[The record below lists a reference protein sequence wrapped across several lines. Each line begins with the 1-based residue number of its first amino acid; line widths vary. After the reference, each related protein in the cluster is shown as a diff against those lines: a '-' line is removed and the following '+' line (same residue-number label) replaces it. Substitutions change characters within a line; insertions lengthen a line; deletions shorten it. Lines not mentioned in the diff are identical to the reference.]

1 MSLFNSASNRQLIV
15 NTLAKHFKTRTGF
28 IIGEDE
34 LELVDAVIDKLY
46 NENTSE
52 DLPTINKHAI
62 GLIHDIINKKRVQ
75 QIEEINVPTP
85 LQPNKVVSE
94 AEAKLE
100 SIVHPNNVLIQHDYV
115 VVDSRLR
122 DHTIYPSPN
131 RYRFMLPTEYHNI
144 TEIEMI
150 TAEIPKS
157 CYNINTSNN
166 VILFQEIVSHVSTS
180 SFVTATILPGDYTL
194 AELKSAL
201 ESSMNTASTTGAIFS
216 VDTITLS
223 LQSKLIIS
231 SDLGGTATLFNI
243 LISSI
248 FPVIGFSN
256 SDKTGSAS
264 YTASSRYNLN
274 PESYIVLKLN
284 EVPSDVRSS
293 HSLFDNSFAKIS
305 LGDSPQGSTKFFS
318 AYSDY
323 NAITVINPPMSSLP
337 YLDISFYDYSGLHEF
352 NGLDHSMTF
361 KITYVNSNLQ

>member
-1 MSLFNSASNRQLIV
+1 MSVFNSEPNRQLIV

-34 LELVDAVIDKLY
+34 LVLIDAVIDKLY

-52 DLPTINKHAI
+52 DLPSINKRAI
-62 GLIHDIINKKRVQ
+62 GVIHDIINKKRVQ
-75 QIEEINVPTP
+75 QIEEINVPAP
-85 LQPNKVVSE
+85 LQPNKVAVE
-94 AEAKLE
+94 TEAKLE
-100 SIVHPNNVLIQHDYV
+100 AIVHPNNVLIQQDFV

-122 DHTIYPSPN
+122 DHDVYPSPN

-144 TEIEMI
+144 TEIELV

-157 CYNINTSNN
+157 GYNINAGNN
-166 VILFQEIVSHVSTS
+166 VILFQETASHVSTS
-180 SFVTATILPGDYTL
+180 SYVTATVLPGDYTL

-201 ESSMNTASTTGAIFS
+201 ESSMNTASTTGALFS
-216 VDTITLS
+216 VDTVTLA
-223 LQSKLIIS
+223 LQSKIVIG
-231 SDLGGTATLFNI
+231 SDLGGTATLFNV

-248 FPVIGFSN
+248 FPVIGFSSSN
-256 SDKTGSAS
+256 KTGSAS
-264 YTASSRYNLN
+264 YTASNRYNLN

-293 HSLFDNSFAKIS
+293 HSLFDNSFAKIT
-305 LGDSPQGSTKFFS
+305 LGDSPQGSTRFFS

-323 NAITVINPPMSSLP
+323 NAVTIINPPMSSLP